1 MGNHHCS
8 SLVFRCMD
16 FRITPMALS
25 ALLAAEGY
33 CEGDYD
39 LMSLA
44 GSAKSCLSEVR
55 EEAAL
60 VLRQVALSKK
70 LHGIR
75 EVVVTHHENCG
86 AYGIPDLVAE
96 RRAQTADLALI
107 AKVVREQFPEL
118 AITAYLING
127 VLEGQLR
134 LEKV

>member
-16 FRITPMALS
+16 FRITPAALS
-25 ALLAAEGY
+25 ALLAEEGY

-39 LMSLA
+39 LVSLA
-44 GSAKSCLSEVR
+44 GSAKSCLSEVP

-60 VLRQVALSKK
+60 ILRQVALSKK

-86 AYGIPDLVAE
+86 AYGIPDPREE
-96 RRAQTADLALI
+96 RGVQTADLARI
-107 AKVVREQFPEL
+107 AEVVRGQFPEL

-127 VLEGQLR
+127 VLESHLR